1 MNEINFIPDWYS
13 RGKSRRRS
21 YRVQYIVLGC
31 VFCFC
36 ALWSFISGRVLSNA
50 KAEADRQAQLAAVS
64 NTAVVSEYN
73 QIQAAIAELGE
84 KENVLNKLDNKVD
97 VAALLAEIS
106 FLLDDDIVLSKIE
119 LQPEPFSGKSKYANS
134 MAVTIGRGSANKK
147 FSQEPVRSKVVLKG
161 IAATAGDVASLISKF
176 ESSLY
181 FRSVVPGVMKNKE
194 MKDYTATEFEISS
207 YLANYIEQAAKG
219 Q

>member
-13 RGKSRRRS
+13 RGRSRRRS

-31 VFCFC
+31 IFGFC
-36 ALWSFISGRVLSNA
+36 ALWSFVSGRALSNA
-50 KAEADRQAQLAAVS
+50 KAEIDRRAQSAAAS
-64 NTAVVSEYN
+64 NTAAASEYN
-73 QIQAAIAELGE
+73 QIQAAIARLSD
-84 KENVLNKLDNKVD
+84 KENILNKLDNKVN

-106 FLLDDDIVLSKIE
+106 FLLDDNIVLSKIE
-119 LQPEPFSGKSKYANS
+119 LQPEPLSGKSRAANS
-134 MAVTIGRGSANKK
+134 MAVTIGRSSANKK
-147 FSQEPVRSKVVLKG
+147 FSQEPVRCKVVLKG
-161 IAATAGDVASLISKF
+161 IAATAGDVASLISKL

-181 FRSVVPGVMKNKE
+181 FRSVVPGAMKNKE